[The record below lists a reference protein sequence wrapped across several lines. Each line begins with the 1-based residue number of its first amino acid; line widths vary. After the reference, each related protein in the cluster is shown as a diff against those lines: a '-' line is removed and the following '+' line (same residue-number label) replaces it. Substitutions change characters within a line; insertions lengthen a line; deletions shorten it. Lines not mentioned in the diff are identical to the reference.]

1 MEHRAHLVEGMC
13 LLAPGR
19 LRPVERPVLA
29 GRLAQDQALG
39 TAVDVAESGDQPSGH
54 RGGPLEGANVG
65 RAGLA
70 SSRHVEDQRLAAV
83 GGVEGERDH
92 RLEFLTGD
100 DRHPVADLHLIG
112 DRLVVHQ
119 HPDPAPLFA
128 GMDRVAVTLRK
139 HHLGAFFAVAVEGI
153 EAPRLGGADI
163 EEDDVVEHDPL
174 DRDRLAGIHVNDVDR
189 HPGDESLDV
198 RNLRG
203 GTARGLGAT
212 EGHLVGTDLDR
223 ADLLGDDLGL
233 GAGRSGECHQ

>member
-1 MEHRAHLVEGMC
+1 MEYRAHLVEGVG

-19 LRPVERPVLA
+19 LRPVERTVLA
-29 GRLAQDQALG
+29 GRLAEDQALG
-39 TAVDVAESGDQPSGH
+39 TTVDVTETGDKPSGD
-54 RGGPLEGANVG
+54 RNGALHLAHID
-65 RAGLA
+65 RTGLA
-70 SSRHVEDQRLAAV
+70 ATGHVEHEGLAAV

-92 RLEFLTGD
+92 WLEFLPGD